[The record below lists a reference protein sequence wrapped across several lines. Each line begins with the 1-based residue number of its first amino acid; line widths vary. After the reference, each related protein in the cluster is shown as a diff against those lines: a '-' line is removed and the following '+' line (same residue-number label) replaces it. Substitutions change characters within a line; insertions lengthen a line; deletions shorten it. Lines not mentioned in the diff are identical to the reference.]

1 MSAKKT
7 EILKLEKSSRVKKR
21 FGNSSED
28 KVILSFAAAFAILAV
43 FFIVMETSDE
53 KISSQVKQI
62 PQEVIINE
70 KKVTDTVTT
79 VEEDKA
85 AEVEEDKAV
94 VVEEDKAAEVEED
107 KAVVVEEDKAAEV
120 EEDKAVVVEEDKA
133 AEVEEDKAV
142 VVEEDKAAEVEED
155 KAVVVEEDKAAEV
168 EEDKAV
174 VVEEDKAAEVE
185 EDKAAVVEED
195 KAAEV
200 EEDKAAVVEEDKAAE
215 VEEDKAAIVEK
226 DKTSEVDDL
235 DESNPKFDLV
245 RVEEDGSAIIAGS
258 AKPNSEVRLL
268 VDGKELEVVEA
279 DGSGTF
285 AILTTIPTG
294 EKPLELQLEDANDN
308 SMKSK
313 DTVLVIPNKETENK
327 SPKIVIAETSGE
339 IIVQDQNEA
348 APQIQSLSLDTIN
361 YTASGD
367 VVLAGRA
374 ASEQTVRIYVD
385 NEPVVLGEV
394 NNGKWNFEIPN
405 IEEGIYTLRVDALN
419 EEGEVVDRVESP
431 FQRVILEMENGQATI
446 QPGFTLWKLAELK
459 YGFGMRY
466 VQIFEANRDSIKD
479 PDLIYPGQVFQIPEK

>member
-53 KISSQVKQI
+53 KILSEVKQI

-79 VEEDKA
+79 F
-85 AEVEEDKAV
+85 EEDKAV
-94 VVEEDKAAEVEED
+94 VVEEDKAAEVKED
-107 KAVVVEEDKAAEV
+107 KTAVVEEDKATEV
-120 EEDKAVVVEEDKA
+120 K
-133 AEVEEDKAV
+133 
-142 VVEEDKAAEVEED
+142 
-155 KAVVVEEDKAAEV
+155 
-168 EEDKAV
+168 
-174 VVEEDKAAEVE
+174 

-200 EEDKAAVVEEDKAAE
+200 KEDKAAVGKEDKAVE
-215 VEEDKAAIVEK
+215 VEDLNENKAVEVEDLNEN
-226 DKTSEVDDL
+226 
-235 DESNPKFDLV
+235 NPKFDLV

-308 SMKSK
+308 SVRSK

-339 IIVQDQNEA
+339 IIVQDQNEL
-348 APQIQSLSLDTIN
+348 APEIQSLSLDTIN
-361 YTASGD
+361 YAESGD
-367 VVLAGRA
+367 VILAGRA

-385 NEPVVLGEV
+385 NKPVVLGEV
-394 NNGKWNFEIPN
+394 TNGKWNFEIPN
-405 IEEGIYTLRVDALN
+405 IEEGIYTLRVDAIN
-419 EEGEVVDRVESP
+419 EQGEVVDRVESP
-431 FQRVILEMENGQATI
+431 FQRVILEMERGQATI

>member
-53 KISSQVKQI
+53 KISSQVKQT
-62 PQEVIINE
+62 PQDIIINE

-120 EEDKAVVVEEDKA
+120 EEDKA
-133 AEVEEDKAV
+133 
-142 VVEEDKAAEVEED
+142 
-155 KAVVVEEDKAAEV
+155 
-168 EEDKAV
+168 
-174 VVEEDKAAEVE
+174 
-185 EDKAAVVEED
+185 AVVEED
-195 KAAEV
+195 KTTEL
-200 EEDKAAVVEEDKAAE
+200 E
-215 VEEDKAAIVEK
+215 
-226 DKTSEVDDL
+226 DL
-235 DESNPKFDLV
+235 DENNPKFDLV

-258 AKPNSEVRLL
+258 AMPNSEVRLL

-294 EKPLELQLEDANDN
+294 EKPLELQLEDANDK
-308 SMKSK
+308 SVKSK

-339 IIVQDQNEA
+339 IIVQEQNET

-419 EEGEVVDRVESP
+419 KEGEVVDRVESP
-431 FQRVILEMENGQATI
+431 FQRVILEMERGQATI